1 MSTELEDGLRRA
13 LGKAATRAPHAPA
26 DLPGRL
32 LSRSRRRRA
41 RGQALVAALAV
52 MVIAG
57 GVGAVVRGAGDG
69 AGPAS
74 GPPEVGVSRDA
85 EHRTA
90 ELGESGP
97 GEDPA
102 ELGESGPGEDPAER
116 GEGRPGEDPAERGEG
131 RPGEDPAERGEG
143 GPGEVPVEI
152 PPALEKVWPGAVWRI
167 PDKLPD
173 GRTFHPQVFIDDRT
187 VLVETWAGH
196 EQPNAIHAYDLE
208 TKQAR
213 KITDI
218 RTSMGKNADGFQVVG
233 DRVYFEA
240 FDDRGFSRF
249 WWVPVRGGEPR
260 EIRMTKTVRG
270 RSGAFA
276 VTGGRLAFSLVEG
289 GVYTVPLKGGAP
301 KPVPGAERHHILRWP
316 WVGAPGEYTRDGE
329 VSFRELR
336 DAETGETSTAVV
348 RPGEQDVRCGV
359 THCAGR
365 RADQSGFYRL
375 RDGSDERDRPP
386 GAHAELAA
394 DRFTAGRLAEFTD
407 GQVLYDVR
415 TGRSAHLE
423 HSPNE
428 QGGASIV
435 RLRSAQ
441 GPLAAHLLPG

>member
-57 GVGAVVRGAGDG
+57 GMGAVVRGARDG

-85 EHRTA
+85 EHRTT
-90 ELGESGP
+90 ELDESG
-97 GEDPA
+97 
-102 ELGESGPGEDPAER
+102 
-116 GEGRPGEDPAERGEG
+116 
-131 RPGEDPAERGEG
+131 PGEDPAERGEG

-375 RDGSDERDRPP
+375 RDGSDERDLPP

-441 GPLAAHLLPG
+441 GPLAAHLLPGEYQIINLDAID

>member
-85 EHRTA
+85 EHRTT

-102 ELGESGPGEDPAER
+102 EL
-116 GEGRPGEDPAERGEG
+116 
-131 RPGEDPAERGEG
+131 GEG

-375 RDGSDERDRPP
+375 RDGSDERDLPP

-441 GPLAAHLLPG
+441 GPLAAHLLPGEYQIINLDAID

>member
-52 MVIAG
+52 VVIAG
-57 GVGAVVRGAGDG
+57 GVGAVVRGSGDG

-85 EHRTA
+85 EHRTT

-97 GEDPA
+97 GED
-102 ELGESGPGEDPAER
+102 L
-116 GEGRPGEDPAERGEG
+116 
-131 RPGEDPAERGEG
+131 AERGEG
-143 GPGEVPVEI
+143 GPGEGPVEI

-316 WVGAPGEYTRDGE
+316 WVGTPGEYTPDGE

-375 RDGSDERDRPP
+375 RDGSDERDLPP

-441 GPLAAHLLPG
+441 GPLAAHLLPGEYQIINLDAID